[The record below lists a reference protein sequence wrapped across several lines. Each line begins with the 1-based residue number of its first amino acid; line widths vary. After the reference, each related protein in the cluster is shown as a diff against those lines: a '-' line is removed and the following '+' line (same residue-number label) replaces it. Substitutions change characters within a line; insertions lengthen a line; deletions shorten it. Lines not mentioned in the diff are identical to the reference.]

1 LPERP
6 GRADPGRMREMITVR
21 EADHELRIH
30 VLDARAYV
38 AIVPV
43 GTETE
48 PGLTVSL
55 PARRL
60 HALLRAAWADDQ
72 FGATGPMDPSL
83 WPLVEPD
90 PEDDPYVEERLRFGW
105 REDWPEA
112 WDLDGRT
119 DARVLPFPPPPPRP
133 ANGGLPWA
141 AEDDAALREAWLAAD
156 PERPRTALLD
166 ELAARFA
173 RTAGAVTLRLHRV
186 GCDPARPGTAC
197 MQPVTREPG
206 SPA

>member
-1 LPERP
+1 
-6 GRADPGRMREMITVR
+6 MREMITVR
-21 EADHELRIH
+21 EADHELRIQ

-43 GTETE
+43 GADAE
-48 PGLTVSL
+48 PDGPGRTVSL

-72 FGATGPMDPSL
+72 FGALGPIDPAL
-83 WPLVEPD
+83 WPSAEPD
-90 PEDDPYVEERLRFGW
+90 PCSDPDEDPYLEERLRFGW

-112 WDLDGRT
+112 WDRPGGEVVPLRS
-119 DARVLPFPPPPPRP
+119 AQPPRP
-133 ANGGLPWA
+133 ANGGLPWST
-141 AEDDAALREAWLAAD
+141 EDDAALRAAWIAAD
-156 PERPRTALLD
+156 PERARTEVLD

-173 RTAGAVTLRLHRV
+173 RTSAAVAARLYRV
-186 GCDPARPGTAC
+186 GCDPARRGSAC
-197 MQPVTREPG
+197 MDPVAREPG